1 MYMYVYVCICMYMYI
16 WGLALALAD
25 LFLINHPVSRTYVR
39 VSLSCPV
46 CVCVLERACVVHRFV
61 VHVAVVRQDRR
72 YPGRHR
78 HRRGREFRCH
88 RFVAVG
94 LGGNE
99 EQVKIGRVLASQNWS
114 CLDARVLVHR
124 LTRALKRTRGVFE
137 HHGSP
142 RLGQGDGEP

>member
-1 MYMYVYVCICMYMYI
+1 M
-16 WGLALALAD
+16 
-25 LFLINHPVSRTYVR
+25 FLINHPVSRTYVR

-99 EQVKIGRVLASQNWS
+99 EQVTKVSIYG
-114 CLDARVLVHR
+114 
-124 LTRALKRTRGVFE
+124 ALNLYMDFINLFIFLIRMFGV
-137 HHGSP
+137 
-142 RLGQGDGEP
+142 RKD